1 MPETKIYM
9 AVTNDEYEL
18 PTNFRFIGAKAAAEF
33 LGISVNGLRQ
43 RMCRYQGCVWPKIGK
58 YKVVAVDAVYI
69 RKRHKRVVYRQ
80 KNRAR
85 KEYFHERWLRK
96 HEEIIRNK
104 RGF

>member
-18 PTNFRFIGAKAAAEF
+18 PTNFRFVGAKAAAEF

-43 RMCRYQGCVWPKIGK
+43 RMCRYQGCVWPKIGE
-58 YKVVAVDAVYI
+58 YKVVAIDAVHI
-69 RKRHKRVVYRQ
+69 SKSQKREVDRQ

-85 KEYFHERWLRK
+85 KQYFHERWLRRK
-96 HEEIIRNK
+96 HEELIRNK
-104 RGF
+104 Q